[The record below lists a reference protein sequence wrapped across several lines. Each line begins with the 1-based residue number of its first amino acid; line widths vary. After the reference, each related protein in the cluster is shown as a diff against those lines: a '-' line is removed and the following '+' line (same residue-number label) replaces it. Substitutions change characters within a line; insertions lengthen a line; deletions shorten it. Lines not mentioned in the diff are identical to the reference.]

1 MMPKILI
8 EFNSDLYL
16 VRSCSDTGLD
26 VDDLLSQV
34 NQGRWPDE
42 SYAYSDI
49 QNNMTRIAAFNDEA
63 ELL

>member
-1 MMPKILI
+1 MPKILI

-16 VRSCSDTGLD
+16 VRSGSDTSLD

-42 SYAYSDI
+42 SYTYSDI
-49 QNNMTRIAAFNDEA
+49 QSNMTRIAAFNDEA